1 MCVDANASQ
10 DAVGRLDHSGSSLRV
25 DSGDGRVRQASST
38 SSSRATHEGNN
49 TSGASTTGS
58 DPGEDRI
65 GRSVLRG
72 LIAIGGGECHLRLKA
87 GCLAPASSLGHSC
100 PQDVSTYIGIYPQAT
115 CTIPGVHPPTGHRA
129 HVWTDRLARSAV
141 TSGFTCST
149 DIWRRNTPGQSQLP
163 VQLHELPQEKSGTEC
178 RFACARCRVNGCR
191 DTSQQRCCR
200 PGRGASLFNSDSRR
214 CARHQSGIS
223 GNVWFH
229 SSRGGACG

>member
-49 TSGASTTGS
+49 ASGASTTGS

-115 CTIPGVHPPTGHRA
+115 CTIPGVPPH
-129 HVWTDRLARSAV
+129 WPSCSCLDR
-141 TSGFTCST
+141 
-149 DIWRRNTPGQSQLP
+149 
-163 VQLHELPQEKSGTEC
+163 
-178 RFACARCRVNGCR
+178 
-191 DTSQQRCCR
+191 
-200 PGRGASLFNSDSRR
+200 
-214 CARHQSGIS
+214 
-223 GNVWFH
+223 
-229 SSRGGACG
+229 SSREIGRDFGLYLLDRYMAQEYAGSEPTSCTTSRTTARKIRHRMPLCLRPMSR